1 MGEAA
6 SSFFFFRNSD
16 RGLRQKKVEKPNAD
30 LFLRERGGDSHSCSM
45 LLASKEMRR
54 RGGEAL
60 QREVAERAAS
70 FARSVTAVATMS
82 TSTSTSIGRALLFS
96 FASRACSSSRSS
108 SGPFFSSSPSSSSGR
123 EEEEEVEAEA
133 RMRGYRSATEA
144 GLGVAP
150 LLLRLTP
157 PPSPTPRLRLRLFFY
172 SAKSSHDAR
181 SRRHYGT
188 SASRDGGDDEQRHPK
203 PHPQP
208 QPTTTTATSIADALR
223 LPPDSL
229 RKLDLSGGSADL
241 RCVNLLCERVG
252 RSCVCRL
259 SLALSRVA
267 ERQGGSLAELSL
279 ARNGIEELPGAVWLL
294 GGGGSGGGSD
304 GGGSSGNE
312 SPAPAPSFRAL
323 RRIDLSGNRGLKM
336 VCGIGRGAAAAMPAL
351 REVVV
356 DRGVRVEEEEEGGGG
371 GRREGGRAVEVVEV

>member
-1 MGEAA
+1 
-6 SSFFFFRNSD
+6 
-16 RGLRQKKVEKPNAD
+16 
-30 LFLRERGGDSHSCSM
+30 
-45 LLASKEMRR
+45 
-54 RGGEAL
+54 
-60 QREVAERAAS
+60 
-70 FARSVTAVATMS
+70 
-82 TSTSTSIGRALLFS
+82 
-96 FASRACSSSRSS
+96 
-108 SGPFFSSSPSSSSGR
+108 
-123 EEEEEVEAEA
+123 
-133 RMRGYRSATEA
+133 MRGYRSATEA

-304 GGGSSGNE
+304 GGGSGGNE

-323 RRIDLSGNRGLKM
+323 RRIDLSGNRGLKR

-356 DRGVRVEEEEEGGGG
+356 DRGVRVEEEEEGEKEDE
-371 GRREGGRAVEVVEV
+371 RWRWSRFEMTISI

>member
-1 MGEAA
+1 
-6 SSFFFFRNSD
+6 
-16 RGLRQKKVEKPNAD
+16 
-30 LFLRERGGDSHSCSM
+30 M

-123 EEEEEVEAEA
+123 EEEEEVEEEA

-188 SASRDGGDDEQRHPK
+188 SASRDGGDDEQRHLK

-304 GGGSSGNE
+304 GGGSGGNE

-323 RRIDLSGNRGLKM
+323 RRIDLSGNRGLKR

-371 GRREGGRAVEVVEV
+371 SREGGRAVEVVEV